1 MVCRNLSAGVITA
14 WHIVKSK
21 CHAVRME
28 KRLVESIE
36 IVLVRDTKLFV
47 FPDKGF
53 ASLPD
58 SLTLIFQV
66 LNANLLRK

>member
-1 MVCRNLSAGVITA
+1 MLNTG
-14 WHIVKSK
+14 KSE

-28 KRLVESIE
+28 KVKGFE
-36 IVLVRDTKLFV
+36 IVLMRDTKLFI
-47 FPDKGF
+47 FTNKGF

-66 LNANLLRK
+66 LNTNLLRK